1 MHSFFK
7 NRYLLLFLA
16 VLLFLGL
23 PPFLPNNYWGGI
35 IITILLSIMTIQSV
49 SIIVQKEKNLKYG
62 FAIGFIVLAVIWI
75 TQFLE
80 TPNIEVWA
88 TNLLLFIYFGYILIM
103 LIRHMIR
110 NNRVDRN
117 MILMAITV
125 YLLCAICG
133 GFLFAL
139 LNGTHDNA
147 FNITGDASFTLIDY
161 IYYSFV
167 TLTTLGYGDVI
178 PLIEETRIPAALLA
192 TGGQFYIAVV
202 VAVMVGKYIGSKN
215 E

>member
-23 PPFLPNNYWGGI
+23 TPFLPDNFWGSI
-35 IITILLSIMTIQSV
+35 IVTILLSIMTIQSV
-49 SIIVQKEKNLKYG
+49 SIIVQKEKNFKYG

-80 TPNIEVWA
+80 TPNVEVWA
-88 TNLLLFIYFGYILIM
+88 SNLLLFFYFGYILIM

-110 NNRVDRN
+110 NKRVDMN
-117 MILMAITV
+117 MIMMAITV

-139 LNGTHDNA
+139 DRK
-147 FNITGDASFTLIDY
+147 S
-161 IYYSFV
+161 
-167 TLTTLGYGDVI
+167 
-178 PLIEETRIPAALLA
+178 
-192 TGGQFYIAVV
+192 VV
-202 VAVMVGKYIGSKN
+202 
-215 E
+215 